1 MKSSFD
7 IATVVVRSSRRILA
21 GGVAAIGLLG
31 SGVGSGAFAGTSA
44 DAAATVLEVSLARS
58 GSSGFRGDV
67 TLHVGVESMV
77 HDARGRVAAKR
88 IVSER
93 TDRGIRLQ
101 VEDAAEAA
109 AGDLVRL
116 SVADVPGGIAASSAR
131 VLAADGT
138 DIGHIEVFG
147 ESLYAS
153 WYAGEARRRGG
164 TVVITFDALGLPVL
178 PQRRMGEPVR
188 GLSADELLR
197 WTDGRIDYD
206 TQITPEMGLGPI
218 FNKENCANCHNAP
231 FGGTGTQKVTRF
243 GFAGKDGFDPLE
255 DFGGPLL
262 QAGALDLA
270 CIETIP
276 GVANVTAQRVTNG
289 MMGYGLVEAILDA
302 DLMANESAGP
312 GVSGRAHM
320 VSPLEDPGA
329 TRVGRY
335 GWKASIATILTFSA
349 DASMM
354 EMGLTNRLIPYENDP
369 NGMMDPPLE
378 SCDTVADPEDVADEN
393 GRAFID
399 RVTDFQR
406 YLAQPPQTPRSGM
419 SGEAIFNT
427 IGCVQCHVRDF
438 VTPDDPALEEALRGV
453 ALRPYSD
460 FLLHDMGLA
469 ADFIPEGD
477 AQAQEMRTPPLW
489 GLRRR
494 PALWH
499 DGRFIGGT
507 FETRVVAA
515 IEEHGAFL
523 SEGAESKDAWDALSA
538 ADKDAVLA
546 FLASLGRPEFDAT
559 GDDRVLREDF
569 IDFAGCFGGAGVS
582 PDDACAIHDLD
593 QDGDV
598 DEIDLEGF
606 LSVYD
611 GPFEDC
617 NGNGIHDLAD
627 ILAGVLP
634 DENGDGIVDECSAAC
649 PADLDGTGV
658 IDFGDLLTALAA
670 FGQTD
675 GGDVD
680 GDGDTDFNDLLAVL
694 SSFGPCP

>member
-1 MKSSFD
+1 MKTSFD
-7 IATVVVRSSRRILA
+7 VSGGAGRFVRRVGA
-21 GGVAAIGLLG
+21 GGVLALG
-31 SGVGSGAFAGTSA
+31 MLGVAAGTASA
-44 DAAATVLEVSLARS
+44 AVDATRSQAIEVSLARS
-58 GSSGFRGDV
+58 GSGGFRGDV
-67 TLHVGVESMV
+67 RHHIGGETIVR
-77 HDARGRVAAKR
+77 DARQRAADKR
-88 IVSER
+88 IRSER
-93 TDRGIRLQ
+93 TDRGVRLM
-101 VEDAAEAA
+101 VDDAAEAA
-109 AGDLVRL
+109 AGDLVR
-116 SVADVPGGIAASSAR
+116 VAVAEVPGGIAAGSAR

-138 DIGHIEVFG
+138 EIGHVEVFG

-164 TVVITFDALGLPVL
+164 SVVITFDALGLPVL

-231 FGGTGTQKVTRF
+231 VVGGTGTQKVTRF
-243 GFAGKDGFDPLE
+243 GFSGKDGFDPLE

-276 GVANVTAQRVTNG
+276 GVANITAQRVTNG

-312 GVSGRAHM
+312 GVSGRVHL
-320 VSPLEDPGA
+320 VTPLEDPGSA
-329 TRVGRY
+329 RVGRF
-335 GWKASIATILTFSA
+335 GWKASIATILSFSA
-349 DASMM
+349 DAAMM
-354 EMGLTNRLIPYENDP
+354 EMGLTNRLIPYDNDP

-378 SCDTVADPEDVADEN
+378 SCDTVPDPEDFADEN

-499 DGRFIGGT
+499 DGRFVGGT

-523 SEGAESKDAWDALSA
+523 SEAAASKGAWDALSA

-569 IDFAGCFGGAGVS
+569 VDFAGCFGGAGVS
-582 PDDACAIHDLD
+582 PDDACAVHDLD

-598 DEIDLEGF
+598 DETDLEGF

-670 FGQTD
+670 FGQTA

>member
-1 MKSSFD
+1 MKTWLNVSVGEAGPARRVGGCGVLALGLLSSVVFASSAAAADSAASSSF
-7 IATVVVRSSRRILA
+7 
-21 GGVAAIGLLG
+21 
-31 SGVGSGAFAGTSA
+31 
-44 DAAATVLEVSLARS
+44 EVSLARS
-58 GSSGFRGDV
+58 GSGVFRGDV
-67 TLHVGVESMV
+67 RLRIGGEAVVG
-77 HDARGRVAAKR
+77 DARQRAAAKR
-88 IVSER
+88 IHSER
-93 TDRGIRLQ
+93 TDRGVRLL
-101 VEDAAEAA
+101 VEDAEDAA

-116 SVADVPGGIAASSAR
+116 TVAEVPGGIAAGSAR

-138 DIGHIEVFG
+138 EIGHVEVFG

-164 TVVITFDALGLPVL
+164 RVSIAFDALGLPVL

-188 GLSADELLR
+188 GISADELLR

-206 TQITPEMGLGPI
+206 TQVTPEMGLGPI

-231 FGGTGTQKVTRF
+231 VGGTGTQKVTRF

-262 QAGALDLA
+262 QAGALSVA

-276 GVANVTAQRVTNG
+276 GIANVTAQRVTNG
-289 MMGYGLVEAILDA
+289 MMGYGLVEAILDS
-302 DLMANESAGP
+302 DLLANESAGP

-320 VSPLEDPGA
+320 VTPLEDPGS
-329 TRVGRY
+329 TRVGRF

-349 DASMM
+349 DAAMM

-378 SCDTVADPEDVADEN
+378 SCDTVPDPEYVADEN

-406 YLAQPPQTPRSGM
+406 FLAQPPQTQRSGM
-419 SGEAIFNT
+419 RGEAIFNT

-438 VTPDDPALEEALRGV
+438 VTPDDPAIEEALRGV

-477 AQAQEMRTPPLW
+477 AQAQEIRTPPLW

-499 DGRFIGGT
+499 DGRLIGGT

-523 SEGAESKDAWDALSA
+523 SEGAASKGAWDALSA

-569 IDFAGCFGGAGVS
+569 VDFAGCFGGVGIS

-598 DEIDLEGF
+598 DATDLEGF

-611 GPFEDC
+611 GPFEGC

-627 ILAGVLP
+627 ILSGVLP
-634 DENGDGIVDECSAAC
+634 DENGDGIVDECSPAC
-649 PADLDGTGV
+649 PADLDGTGT

-670 FGQTD
+670 FGQTA